1 MRRLNLDQWVFV
13 GYLAVLLFIG
23 YIFSKR
29 ASRSL
34 EDFLLGGRTV
44 GPAATAMTMQGTS
57 MSGYMFM
64 GGPALAY
71 QQGWYALW
79 YAIGDAGGAIV
90 NISVLGKRM
99 RRLSEILGALSP
111 IEYLGKRYESSAVQV
126 IASIISIIFISVY
139 VFAQFIAAGKA
150 LTSLTGMSYTL
161 ALLIGVGVI
170 IVYTVFGGYLAV
182 VWTDFIQSIIMV
194 VGVLGITIAAVS
206 HLGGLTSLNTALADV
221 DPTYLSIWG
230 KDLAY
235 QGQWGVVLGA
245 ILIYSIGYMGL
256 PHVVV
261 RHMSMKSPK
270 TARTTI
276 LWAAVWSQLFVF
288 APYILGLCG
297 IVLLPNLSDPE
308 MVIPELAYT
317 FFPGI
322 FAALLLSAVMAA
334 VMSTSDSLL
343 MQAGTILSR
352 DIYQRFIDKKAD
364 HRRMVLVSR
373 LLILLVGIVGV
384 VVAAVEPPTVFDLVI
399 FGFGVLGDSFIVPY
413 IASVYSKKANRVGA
427 ICSMVFGAVT
437 HIVWT
442 QAGLESVTAIHPFI
456 GGLIFSILGML
467 IGNLF
472 GKRPSQKIQDAV
484 EEAKRGRKVSTAVDR
499 HAARELAPEAL
510 NIARHLR
517 EHRMS
522 PAGR

>member
-1 MRRLNLDQWVFV
+1 MKLDQWI
-13 GYLAVLLFIG
+13 FIG
-23 YIFSKR
+23 YLLLLLIIGYLFSKR
-29 ASRSL
+29 ASRSID
-34 EDFLLGGRTV
+34 DFLLGGRSI
-44 GPAATAMTMQGTS
+44 GAAPTAFTMQGTS

-79 YAIGDAGGAIV
+79 YALGDAGGSII

-99 RRLSEILGALSP
+99 RRLSERLGALSP
-111 IEYLGKRYESSAVQV
+111 IEYLGKRYESSAVQI
-126 IASIISIIFISVY
+126 IASIISIVFISVY

-150 LTSLTGMSYTL
+150 LTSLTGLPYTA

-170 IVYTVFGGYLAV
+170 ITYTVFGGYLAV
-182 VWTDFIQSIIMV
+182 VWTDFVQAIIMV
-194 VGVLGITIAAVS
+194 LGVLGITVAAVS
-206 HLGGLTSLNTALADV
+206 HLGGLAALNDALAEM

-261 RHMSMKSPK
+261 RHMSMKSPR
-270 TARTTI
+270 TARSAL
-276 LWAAVWSQLFVF
+276 LWAAVWNQLFVY

-297 IVLLPNLSDPE
+297 IVLLPHLSDPE

-334 VMSTSDSLL
+334 EMSTSDSLL

-352 DIYQRFIDKKAD
+352 DIYQRYIDKKAD

-399 FGFGVLGDSFIVPY
+399 FGFGVLGNSFIVPY
-413 IASVYSKKANRVGA
+413 VASVYSKKANRVGA
-427 ICSMVFGAVT
+427 ICSMVLGAAT

-456 GGLIFSILGML
+456 GGLLFSVLGML

-472 GKRPSQKIQDAV
+472 GKDPSQGIQDAV
-484 EEAKRGRKVSTAVDR
+484 EEAKHGRKISGAVDR
-499 HAARELAPEAL
+499 HSARELAPEAL

-517 EHRMS
+517 EHRLI
-522 PAGR
+522 PVRE